1 MPPGSSGGIDL
12 KIELS
17 LEYNPIINQLRKH
30 NVKFD
35 YGKAEQA
42 DKYLNMINELRMV
55 NIIDNSMARKC
66 YKHLQPIIEQ
76 AIIPN

>member
-1 MPPGSSGGIDL
+1 M

-35 YGKAEQA
+35 YTKAEQA

-76 AIIPN
+76 AIIPG

>member
-1 MPPGSSGGIDL
+1 MPPGSSGGIAL

-17 LEYNPIINQLRKH
+17 LEYNPIISQLRKH

-35 YGKAEQA
+35 YTKAEQA

-55 NIIDNSMARKC
+55 DIIDNSMARKA
-66 YKHLQPIIEQ
+66 YKRLQPIIEQ
-76 AIIPN
+76 AIIH

>member
-1 MPPGSSGGIDL
+1 MPPGSFGGIVV

-35 YGKAEQA
+35 YTKAEQA

-55 NIIDNSMARKC
+55 DILDNNMARKA
-66 YKHLQPIIEQ
+66 YKRLQPIIEA
-76 AIIPN
+76 AIIP